1 MFGAVMA
8 EEDNWQKFL
17 EMSLGFPIPHL
28 EIDKEK
34 SIAYH
39 PEQKGVRLDVY
50 AKDENNT
57 RYNVE
62 MQVVAKRNLPKRSRY
77 YHSQMDMELLPAGIG
92 YEELPDTYV
101 IFICDFDPFGEGK
114 YYYTFTKRCFEED
127 KLFLKDGCCTIFLST
142 CGQNEN
148 EVSKE
153 LVKFLKYVGSSMD
166 DSKKDFED
174 TFVTQLQQSVQKVK
188 TSREMEERYMLFE
201 ELFMEERLEG
211 REEGRLE
218 GQIQSIF
225 DLLEELG
232 QIPEEL
238 RNRIE
243 NERDSMILRSYLKK
257 RPMSLPLNS
266 FRKKFYKS

>member
-8 EEDNWQKFL
+8 EEDNCQKFL
-17 EMSLGFPIPHL
+17 EMSLGFPISHL

-34 SIAYH
+34 NIAYH

-114 YYYTFTKRCFEED
+114 YYYTFAKRCFEED

-142 CGQNEN
+142 CGQNE
-148 EVSKE
+148 VSKE

-174 TFVTQLQQSVQKVK
+174 AFVTQLQQSVQKVK

-201 ELFMEERLEG
+201 ELLMEERLESREEG
-211 REEGRLE
+211 RKEGRLE

-243 NERDSMILRSYLKK
+243 NERDSVILRSCLKK
-257 RPMSLPLNS
+257 AADVTSIDQFQKEIL
-266 FRKKFYKS
+266 

>member
-1 MFGAVMA
+1 
-8 EEDNWQKFL
+8 
-17 EMSLGFPIPHL
+17 
-28 EIDKEK
+28 
-34 SIAYH
+34 
-39 PEQKGVRLDVY
+39 
-50 AKDENNT
+50 
-57 RYNVE
+57 
-62 MQVVAKRNLPKRSRY
+62 
-77 YHSQMDMELLPAGIG
+77 
-92 YEELPDTYV
+92 
-101 IFICDFDPFGEGK
+101 
-114 YYYTFTKRCFEED
+114 
-127 KLFLKDGCCTIFLST
+127 
-142 CGQNEN
+142 
-148 EVSKE
+148 
-153 LVKFLKYVGSSMD
+153 MD